1 MNNIKLTS
9 FHDKAAKVALEGNWQ
24 QAIRINEQIL
34 DVNNKSTEALL
45 RLGFA
50 YLQINQIKKAKKA
63 YLKALK
69 LQPANQIAKNNLQKI
84 SILEKKRINYD
95 PKDHKTALLNPNLF
109 LNISGKT
116 RVITLINIGQADV
129 LAKLKI
135 GQKVTLKIKKRRV
148 EVRTDD
154 NEYVGALPDDL
165 SKRLAL
171 FLEAGSEYATFIKE
185 ASKNIVDVFIREEK
199 KGRRV
204 TKYISFPK
212 NIQDSLKSM
221 IDDDEKPEDEDAEA
235 LEEDTTDD
243 EEQPVDLEQLAEAVE
258 NSDIYNVGAHEE
270 EDEEEQG

>member
-1 MNNIKLTS
+1 M
-9 FHDKAAKVALEGNWQ
+9 
-24 QAIRINEQIL
+24 
-34 DVNNKSTEALL
+34 
-45 RLGFA
+45 
-50 YLQINQIKKAKKA
+50 
-63 YLKALK
+63 
-69 LQPANQIAKNNLQKI
+69 
-84 SILEKKRINYD
+84 
-95 PKDHKTALLNPNLF
+95 
-109 LNISGKT
+109 NISGKT

-258 NSDIYNVGAHEE
+258 DSDIYNVGAHEE
-270 EDEEEQG
+270 EDEEEQE